1 MSVALNI
8 VIFMTSYTYRN
19 GQMTEIPDTVIAEDL
34 EIRESISN
42 TLIVRP
48 GVNVT
53 TLASI
58 TGTVRVMTGATLEA
72 RGSVSGTVGVEDGAR
87 ATFHGQASG
96 SINVDR
102 GAVMHLLPGAV
113 ALGVLRIEGTL
124 INEGTRGVNVS
135 GRGTFD
141 DREGSIVRRP
151 DRSLPDGT
159 AIYVS

>member
-1 MSVALNI
+1 
-8 VIFMTSYTYRN
+8 MTTYTYQN
-19 GQMTEIPDTVIAEDL
+19 GQMIKIPDTVIAEDV

-87 ATFHGQASG
+87 ATFHGQANG

-113 ALGVLRIEGTL
+113 ALGVLRIEGSL

-135 GRGTFD
+135 GRGAVD
-141 DREGSIVRRP
+141 DREGSTVRRP

-159 AIYVS
+159 SIYES

>member
-8 VIFMTSYTYRN
+8 LSFMTTYTYQN
-19 GQMTEIPDTVIAEDL
+19 GQMIEIPDTVIAEDV
-34 EIRESISN
+34 EIGEPISN
-42 TLIVRP
+42 TLIIRP

-72 RGSVSGTVGVEDGAR
+72 RGSVSGTVGVEEGAL

-96 SINVDR
+96 SINVER
-102 GAVMHLLPGAV
+102 GAVMHLLAGAV
-113 ALGVLRIEGTL
+113 ALGVLRIEGSL
-124 INEGTRGVNVS
+124 LNEGTRGVNVS
-135 GRGTFD
+135 GGGTVE

-159 AIYVS
+159 TVYVS

>member
-8 VIFMTSYTYRN
+8 VNFMTTYTYQN
-19 GQMTEIPDTVIAEDL
+19 GQMIEIPDTVIAEDV

-58 TGTVRVMTGATLEA
+58 TGTVRVMSGATLEA

-87 ATFHGQASG
+87 ATFHGQANG

-113 ALGVLRIEGTL
+113 ALGVLRIEGSL

-135 GRGTFD
+135 GRGTVD
-141 DREGSIVRRP
+141 DRAGSTVRRP
-151 DRSLPDGT
+151 DR
-159 AIYVS
+159 